1 MSAVQMLAWVRSKV
15 RGAVVDGAASGE
27 RESRLEAL
35 LAHQLACNALQFLNH
50 VDQFDSLL
58 ER

>member
-1 MSAVQMLAWVRSKV
+1 MAARQMLAWIRSKV

-35 LAHQLACNALQFLNH
+35 LAHQLACNALQFLHH
-50 VDQFDSLL
+50 VDQLDS
-58 ER
+58 